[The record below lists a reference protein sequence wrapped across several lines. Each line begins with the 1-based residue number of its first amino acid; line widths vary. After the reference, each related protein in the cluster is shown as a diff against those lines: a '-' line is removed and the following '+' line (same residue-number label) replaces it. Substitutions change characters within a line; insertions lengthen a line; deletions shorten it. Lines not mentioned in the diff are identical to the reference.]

1 MTMFTPKKVLFLSA
15 LVAGIA
21 APVTAE
27 VTLTDEIFKFSD
39 ENNKYYYSVQDNRS
53 NNPDKGGPFYWTL
66 GTHNGCKAIQATME
80 NKTTGDE
87 KASQLFYFMRGTSEN
102 SFKIYT
108 YDGQNIDYVEGFTI
122 DIWNGGNTATTTEKH
137 KYMQYGTTTS
147 GDFQLEMSEV
157 NGYYGI
163 KYSDGSLLNNRGTAN
178 GEIANMK
185 WVVNNYT
192 GNSVT
197 DAGSRYKFTLVEP
210 VRTVAVESSNDEQG
224 SVAIE
229 GETGTSVELPASQT
243 IVIKATAANGYMF
256 YRWIEKDTEKVVSY
270 RATYT
275 YTIAEDKTLVAEFVE
290 KDYPI
295 MTRFYE
301 VGLDQQ
307 NRYIGEASYTVG
319 DETHSLFVC
328 ESETDLPFTAYTQL
342 HATQMEGAVIDKT
355 STPIQLTEG
364 IESFTLKVKQ
374 YNNNITYNTYTCSPE
389 LVWTRQTLFI
399 DWNNDKEFSGSNEVY
414 ASMGNGSSDNNFGD
428 SNGSAT
434 EGWQRTISIPA
445 GTEAGTYR
453 MRVVY
458 MAPNP
463 YTEDW
468 PSKVFT
474 DFFGELRNGIA
485 YDFEIQIA
493 KASGIDAVTES
504 AIYYDTQAQLLVAPR
519 MSEVA
524 VYNLAGQLVLEAQ
537 GTEISVASLA
547 QGVYIAKVGNQ
558 VIKFMK

>member
-1 MTMFTPKKVLFLSA
+1 MTMFTPKKILFLSA

-137 KYMQYGTTTS
+137 NYMQYGTATS

-185 WVVNNYT
+185 WVVNTYS

-229 GETGTSVELPASQT
+229 GETGTSVELPATQT
-243 IVIKATAANGYMF
+243 IVLKATAANGYMF

-275 YTIAEDKTLVAEFVE
+275 YTITEDKTLVAEFVE

-301 VGLDQQ
+301 VGLEQQ

-374 YNNNITYNTYTCSPE
+374 YNNNITYDTYTCDPE

-414 ASMGNGSSDNNFGD
+414 ASMGNGNLDNNFGD
-428 SNGSAT
+428 TNGSAT

-493 KASGIDAVTES
+493 QASAIDAVTEN
-504 AIYYDTQAQLLVAPR
+504 AIYYDAQAQLLVAPR
-519 MSEVA
+519 MSEMA
-524 VYNLAGQLVLEAQ
+524 VYNLAGQLVLDAQ

-547 QGVYIAKVGNQ
+547 QGVYIAKMGNH
-558 VIKFMK
+558 VIKFIK